1 MLTSLAVALAE
12 RRAGKMGDRYYA
24 GRSGAVLQRSFIA
37 FKSSTWLVILSGF
50 IEPVLYLFSFGYGVG
65 KFVGNIDLGDG
76 RIVTYA
82 AFIAPGLLATSAMNG
97 AIYDST
103 WNVFEKMHETRL
115 YHGMLAT
122 SLGPLDVALGEI
134 AWAMLRGLV
143 YAIGFML
150 VVAPLGLIPSW
161 WGILAIPAA
170 VLIAFGLASIGMAI
184 TSYFS
189 SYQQMNI
196 IQIAMMP
203 MFLFSGSFFPISVFP
218 RWVQT
223 IIEVFP
229 LWQAIQMIRGLTLGV
244 INIGLLGHIGYF
256 LILIASGLYF
266 TTKRLDALFMR

>member
-1 MLTSLAVALAE
+1 MLTSLAVAIAE
-12 RRAGKMGDRYYA
+12 RRSGKFGDRYYA
-24 GRSGAVLQRSFIA
+24 GRSHAVLQRSFIA
-37 FKSSTWLVILSGF
+37 FKSSTWIIIVSGF

-65 KFVGNIDLGDG
+65 KYVGSLDAGGG
-76 RIVTYA
+76 RMVTYA

-97 AIYDST
+97 AVFDST

-134 AWAMLRGLV
+134 AWALLRGLT
-143 YAIGFML
+143 YAVGFMI
-150 VVAPLGLIPSW
+150 VIAPLGLIPSW

-170 VLIAFGLASIGMAI
+170 VLIAFGIASVGMAI

-189 SYQQMNI
+189 SYQQMNL

-203 MFLFSGSFFPISVFP
+203 MFLFSGSFFPISVFSP
-218 RWVQT
+218 WIQK
-223 IIEVFP
+223 IIEAFP
-229 LWQAIQMIRGLTLGV
+229 LWQAIQLIRGLTLGV
-244 INIGLLGHIGYF
+244 INVGMLVHVVYF
-256 LILIASGLYF
+256 LVMIVCGLYF

>member
-1 MLTSLAVALAE
+1 MLVSAAVAIAE
-12 RRAGKMGDRYYA
+12 LRAGKLGERYYS
-24 GRSGAVLQRSFIA
+24 GRSRAILERSFIA
-37 FKSSTWLVILSGF
+37 FRSSTWIVILSGF

-65 KFVGNIDLGDG
+65 KFVGSIDSGSG
-76 RIVTYA
+76 RMVTYA

-115 YHGMLAT
+115 YNGMLAT

-134 AWAMLRGLV
+134 AWALLRGFA
-143 YAIGFML
+143 YAVGFMV

-170 VLIAFGLASIGMAI
+170 VVIAFGFASMGMAI

-189 SYQQMNI
+189 SYQQMNL

-203 MFLFSGSFFPISVFP
+203 MFLFSGSFFPIKVFP
-218 RWVQT
+218 GWVQGL
-223 IIEVFP
+223 IEAFP
-229 LWQAIQMIRGLTLGV
+229 LWQAIELVRGLTLGV
-244 INIGLLGHIGYF
+244 INFGLFEHVLYF
-256 LILIASGLYF
+256 VVMIAGGLYF